1 METESRLGL
10 HGHER
15 GNPGNRQGHDLT
27 DHRASSRPYLERARG
42 GQLPPTTR
50 QKAYLWVCRSE
61 SEIALMRALKA
72 VLDPKRILNPG
83 KMF

>member
-1 METESRLGL
+1 
-10 HGHER
+10 
-15 GNPGNRQGHDLT
+15 
-27 DHRASSRPYLERARG
+27 
-42 GQLPPTTR
+42 
-50 QKAYLWVCRSE
+50 VCRSE